1 MVTDHS
7 SLAVFSPFYDALIN
21 SRCCDVA
28 RTPIFAIVWLL
39 PLTWSSLA
47 PNHDERCLRNLWDPI
62 FTKPQIL
69 PDAIHTTQLREL
81 LRSNV
86 LPPAHLD
93 ATLRDVIHK
102 APVVLERY
110 DAEIETL
117 QNMLSGLVAE
127 RSSLAAHFE
136 ACRSVFPPIR
146 RLPVELLAEVFEMCS
161 PFNDQS
167 SLSRDQYS
175 SLPDPNTPGQEL
187 DRLAQCH
194 LLVLSQVSSLWHNVA
209 LDIPKLWSTISL
221 DTSLWTA
228 SCPCLSLLGA
238 SLKRSGKHPVKI
250 RVDASTGH
258 LNAHPALE
266 LLSQHARRWQEVHF
280 WVGPDFTQ
288 YLSNAKGN
296 LPLLK
301 TLHLGTDWKGVD
313 IFEIAPALRKV
324 SFCGST
330 ENIAKLP
337 WPQIREFTYVGHR
350 AFDPAPALS
359 LTSHSELGPNSYLM
373 SIFRIHPPTYT
384 GPRFHPTSKS

>member
-136 ACRSVFPPIR
+136 ACRSVFSPIR

-194 LLVLSQVSSLWHNVA
+194 LLVLSQVGDGVLPDAVRDLNLFSFIQRFPLFGTMWP
-209 LDIPKLWSTISL
+209 LIS
-221 DTSLWTA
+221 
-228 SCPCLSLLGA
+228 
-238 SLKRSGKHPVKI
+238 R
-250 RVDASTGH
+250 
-258 LNAHPALE
+258 N
-266 LLSQHARRWQEVHF
+266 
-280 WVGPDFTQ
+280 
-288 YLSNAKGN
+288 Y
-296 LPLLK
+296 
-301 TLHLGTDWKGVD
+301 
-313 IFEIAPALRKV
+313 
-324 SFCGST
+324 
-330 ENIAKLP
+330 
-337 WPQIREFTYVGHR
+337 
-350 AFDPAPALS
+350 
-359 LTSHSELGPNSYLM
+359 
-373 SIFRIHPPTYT
+373 
-384 GPRFHPTSKS
+384 GPRYHWTPLYGRRLAHAFPF